1 MILSSSFCIVTH
13 VLKRALPLTFIAK
26 AMILLNDLRFIMQI
40 GIVDP
45 DCRIIGLHLYDGLFK
60 VSPLSV
66 TSVLMDLNHL
76 SLVPSCTF
84 APQRFCMF

>member
-1 MILSSSFCIVTH
+1 
-13 VLKRALPLTFIAK
+13 
-26 AMILLNDLRFIMQI
+26 MILLNDLRFIMQI

-84 APQRFCMF
+84 APPEILYVLIPFLELNLYLSGYTL